1 MRTARRSTRFATSC
15 ASANAAVHDVAER
28 VERKYEVQSTKDEG
42 MEKGRKEIEAGT
54 DERSDPLREKS
65 MSFAVRIVKLNHW
78 LRDERKEFAIADQI
92 LRSGTSIGAN
102 LAEAVYAPSSRD
114 FLNKNKISLKECSE
128 TLFWIDLLNRSE
140 ILSREQAESLRADCL
155 ELRKM
160 LSAACKT
167 IEDRIQDK

>member
-1 MRTARRSTRFATSC
+1 
-15 ASANAAVHDVAER
+15 
-28 VERKYEVQSTKDEG
+28 

-114 FLNKNKISLKECSE
+114 FLNKNKIALKECSE

-140 ILSREQAESLRADCL
+140 ILSREHSESLRSDCL